1 MTPEPRAAGDEQ
13 ERRCAEYR
21 RLQRFD
27 DAFRAGDMEALL
39 AEIDAEET
47 PDFPNGYGPW
57 GLRCSV
63 LQNAIYHSPLPFIR
77 QLLELGADPNYDDGD
92 GFPSLIAA
100 LSSKPQPG
108 LSHAGRQDVHEL
120 MALLLSFGANANQHG
135 HNDYTPLHWAASE
148 GDARAVQLLLAHG
161 ADPAER
167 TRIDDYETPLE
178 VAERAGRAEVVEVLR
193 EATR

>member
-1 MTPEPRAAGDEQ
+1 VTPDPRAAAEEQ
-13 ERRCAEYR
+13 RCAEHR
-21 RLQRFD
+21 RRQRV
-27 DAFRAGDMEALL
+27 DAAFSAGDMEALL
-39 AEIDAEET
+39 AELDGDET

-57 GLRCSV
+57 GMRCSV

-100 LSSKPQPG
+100 LSSRPAPALK
-108 LSHAGRQDVHEL
+108 LAGRQDVHEL
-120 MALLLSFGANANQHG
+120 MALLLSYGANPNQHG
-135 HNDYTPLHWAASE
+135 LNDYTPLHWAASE
-148 GDARAVQLLLAHG
+148 GDVRAVTLLLAHG

-178 VAERAGRAEVVEVLR
+178 VAERAGRAEVAQLLR
-193 EATR
+193 EASR